1 MDNFVYKNLSINKV
15 IHNLDKKL
23 VEKES
28 YSQVDKKIKEQYN
41 VLHKKGVFEMAISLR
56 LSEADSML
64 FKKFA
69 EMNGITVSELIRSS
83 VMERI
88 EDEYD
93 LKVYKKAMQ
102 EFKKNPVTYSLEEVE
117 KELNLK

>member
-1 MDNFVYKNLSINKV
+1 
-15 IHNLDKKL
+15 
-23 VEKES
+23 
-28 YSQVDKKIKEQYN
+28 
-41 VLHKKGVFEMAISLR
+41 MAISLR
-56 LSEADSML
+56 LSEADLML

-93 LKVYKKAMQ
+93 LKIYKKAMQ

>member
-1 MDNFVYKNLSINKV
+1 
-15 IHNLDKKL
+15 
-23 VEKES
+23 
-28 YSQVDKKIKEQYN
+28 
-41 VLHKKGVFEMAISLR
+41 MAISLK

-102 EFKKNPVTYSLEEVE
+102 EFKRNPVTYSLKEVE
-117 KELNLK
+117 KELQKNIY

>member
-1 MDNFVYKNLSINKV
+1 MT
-15 IHNLDKKL
+15 
-23 VEKES
+23 
-28 YSQVDKKIKEQYN
+28 
-41 VLHKKGVFEMAISLR
+41 ISLR
-56 LSEADSML
+56 LSKADSIL
-64 FKKFA
+64 IKKFA

-93 LKVYKKAMQ
+93 LKIYKKAMQ

-117 KELNLK
+117 KELQKNIY

>member
-1 MDNFVYKNLSINKV
+1 MFK
-15 IHNLDKKL
+15 
-23 VEKES
+23 
-28 YSQVDKKIKEQYN
+28 
-41 VLHKKGVFEMAISLR
+41 MTISFR

-69 EMNGITVSELIRSS
+69 EMNGITVSELIRNS

-93 LKVYKKAMQ
+93 LKVYKKSNAGI
-102 EFKKNPVTYSLEEVE
+102 
-117 KELNLK
+117 

>member
-1 MDNFVYKNLSINKV
+1 MI
-15 IHNLDKKL
+15 II
-23 VEKES
+23 
-28 YSQVDKKIKEQYN
+28 IKELFTVRQEN
-41 VLHKKGVFEMAISLR
+41 KRVIRCITKEKKGVLEMTISLR
-56 LSEADSML
+56 LSKADSIL
-64 FKKFA
+64 IKKFA

-93 LKVYKKAMQ
+93 LKIYKKAMQ

-117 KELNLK
+117 KELQKNIY

>member
-1 MDNFVYKNLSINKV
+1 MT
-15 IHNLDKKL
+15 
-23 VEKES
+23 
-28 YSQVDKKIKEQYN
+28 
-41 VLHKKGVFEMAISLR
+41 ISLR
-56 LSEADSML
+56 LSEADTML

-69 EMNGITVSELIRSS
+69 EMNGITVSELIRNS

-102 EFKKNPVTYSLEEVE
+102 EFKRSPVTYSLKEVE
-117 KELNLK
+117 KELQKNIY

>member
-1 MDNFVYKNLSINKV
+1 MT
-15 IHNLDKKL
+15 
-23 VEKES
+23 
-28 YSQVDKKIKEQYN
+28 
-41 VLHKKGVFEMAISLR
+41 ISFR

-69 EMNGITVSELIRSS
+69 EMNGITVSELIRNS

-93 LKVYKKAMQ
+93 LKVYKKSNAGI
-102 EFKKNPVTYSLEEVE
+102 
-117 KELNLK
+117 